1 MPTTLY
7 RQNDDTFLVVTIRNI
22 SMRLELPSHGVFYMN
37 LSRVETLMGMNSNA
51 GDGRHFVFMDCDSVR
66 LNELAVNLLELQ
78 NDFDLGEMY
87 VTSDTSGNYR
97 VWCFEKVDFRT
108 LIQIIAKCP
117 YTDIDFLRW
126 TARKGC
132 ATMRLSTKAGRKPQ
146 EVVLTVMGREN
157 PIPPNVELVR
167 YETPQG
173 KSVKLGVKRYEL

>member
-1 MPTTLY
+1 M
-7 RQNDDTFLVVTIRNI
+7 RNL
-22 SMRLELPSHGVFYMN
+22 SLRLELPSHGVFYMN
-37 LSRVETLMGMNSNA
+37 ISKVQTLMGMNSKTDN
-51 GDGRHFVFMDCDSVR
+51 GLHFVFLDCDSVR
-66 LNELAVNLLELQ
+66 LNELSISLLELQ
-78 NDFDLGEMY
+78 KEFDLGEMY
-87 VTSDTSGNYR
+87 VTSDTPGNYR
-97 VWCFEKVDFRT
+97 VWCFDRVEFRT
-108 LIQIIAKCP
+108 LIQIIARCP

-173 KSVKLGVKRYEL
+173 KSIKLGAKKDV

>member
-1 MPTTLY
+1 MI
-7 RQNDDTFLVVTIRNI
+7 TIRNI
-22 SMRLELPSHGVFYMN
+22 SLRIELPACRVLFMN
-37 LSRVETLMGMNSNA
+37 LSKTQTLMGINSNTDN
-51 GDGRHFVFMDCDSVR
+51 GLHFVFLDCDSVR
-66 LNELAVNLLELQ
+66 LNELSISLLELQ
-78 NDFDLGEMY
+78 KEFDLGEMY
-87 VTSDTSGNYR
+87 VTSDTPGNYR
-97 VWCFEKVDFRT
+97 VWCFDRVEFRT
-108 LIQIIAKCP
+108 LIQIIARCP

-173 KSVKLGVKRYEL
+173 KSIKLGAKKDV